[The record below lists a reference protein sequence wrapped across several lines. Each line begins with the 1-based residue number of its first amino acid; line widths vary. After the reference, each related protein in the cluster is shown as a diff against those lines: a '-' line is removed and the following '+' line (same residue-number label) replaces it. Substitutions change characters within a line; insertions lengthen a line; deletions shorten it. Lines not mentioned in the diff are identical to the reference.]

1 MKDKLVKTRH
11 GRFYYRSMSFL
22 RGLGLTIAA
31 LIVLS
36 APVVIAYGINVAET
50 KAVEE
55 QTSLSSSSDEL
66 EITPVIEL
74 A

>member
-66 EITPVIEL
+66 EIMSVIEL